1 MVYGFFVFSFYS
13 GVRLLLSFFWEIK
26 YWLETQTD
34 QTETYLIMLEVQ
46 QIVTSV
52 CEIDPHF
59 SNFDYSVKFIYHFI
73 KNHT

>member
-1 MVYGFFVFSFYS
+1 MDFLFSVSS
-13 GVRLLLSFFWEIK
+13 GVRLLLSFFLEIK
-26 YWLETQTD
+26 YWLETQPD

-52 CEIDPHF
+52 CEIDPLF
-59 SNFDYSVKFIYHFI
+59 SIFDYSVKFIYHFI